1 MPLRLSSGRPVRTLA
16 NLSGRIRSALPDCVL
31 TLSEDCGVN
40 FPSMPNS
47 DADDAGT
54 FHTLPGF
61 VFDTETTG
69 VCPDEDRVV
78 ELGAVCFAG
87 GRIADER
94 RMRINPGRPIPPEA
108 SAVHGIRDADVQS
121 KPTFADVAPRFSPYF
136 DGRMHGGVNPW
147 LVGYN
152 AGGFDVPLLNAEFR
166 RIEYAFHIDPK
177 RVVDP
182 MLFVRWHLRHLRSRS
197 LENICLHFGIDT
209 GRAHSALDDAR
220 STGALLFRLVD
231 EGFMPAV
238 VSETLRL
245 QEQLRPQLEAEWQDF
260 SYWIYRDRGDGRLRL
275 GAGSFIGTALAEA
288 SPDYLRSLLSKI
300 SDLPERV
307 RATFLAAA
315 TRTLSEPMPARS
327 ASVASLQ

>member
-1 MPLRLSSGRPVRTLA
+1 
-16 NLSGRIRSALPDCVL
+16 
-31 TLSEDCGVN
+31 
-40 FPSMPNS
+40 MPNGDS
-47 DADDAGT
+47 DDADHAGT

-78 ELGAVCFAG
+78 ELGAVCFAE
-87 GRIADER
+87 GRIANER
-94 RMRINPGRPIPPEA
+94 RMRINPGRPIPAEA
-108 SAVHGIRDADVQS
+108 SAVHGIWDADVQS
-121 KPTFADVAPRFSPYF
+121 KPTFADIASRFSPYF
-136 DGRMHGGVNPW
+136 DGRMHGGRAPW

-166 RIEYAFHIDPK
+166 RIPFAFHIDPK

-220 STGALLFRLVD
+220 ATGALLFRLLD
-231 EGFMPAV
+231 DGLIPPV
-238 VSETLRL
+238 VSEALRL

-260 SYWIYRDRGDGRLRL
+260 SYWIYRDRRDGRLRL
-275 GAGSFIGTALAEA
+275 GAGSFIGTAVTEA

-307 RATFLAAA
+307 RATFMAAA
-315 TRTLSEPMPARS
+315 SRTLAEPLPVHN
-327 ASVASLQ
+327 ASPVAL